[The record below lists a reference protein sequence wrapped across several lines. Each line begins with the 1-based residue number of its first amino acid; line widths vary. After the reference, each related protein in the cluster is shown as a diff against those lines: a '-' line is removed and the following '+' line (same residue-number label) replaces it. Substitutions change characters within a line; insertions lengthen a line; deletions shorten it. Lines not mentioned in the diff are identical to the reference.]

1 MIDDLFGFIP
11 HNIELYKLALI
22 HKSASLVLDD
32 GRSINNERLE
42 FLGDAVIEAVTSDYL
57 YIEFPDRDEG
67 FLTQL
72 RSKIVSRQSLNAL
85 AVELGLDRQVIS
97 SGGVAV
103 VQKHIYGDAFEAM
116 MGAIYLDQGYD
127 FVNRLLI
134 NKIYFRYLNIDT
146 LTEEETDFKSRL
158 IEWCQKHR
166 HKVLFRTGQE
176 RGAASNRPLFYATV
190 LIDDMEVGHGSGESK
205 KEAEQRA
212 ALSVAESLTD
222 ERCATLLDKFDRLEQ
237 GAAGRTARGGSAT
250 GGTATGAVATAEAA
264 TDRAATRGKSR
275 AGSKAGADSQKGV
288 ESGAGSD
295 VKSGT
300 DAVDS
305 GADSRSADAPKAAVQ
320 SEEAPNAGSAPK
332 SRRRRRR
339 GASAGEGAPAAEEGG
354 SVAEAVVPI
363 ASAAVAPDAEDFAVS
378 AEAAEPA
385 EEPATAVAAEVAGAV
400 TSAIE
405 EDTVPAAEAI
415 ETTETIESRPE
426 QTAEPASQIDMQSE
440 EPQSEEPQSEEPQSE
455 EPQPEPAAPRAAEAT
470 ETAEAASEPERTP
483 APECTPAPEPA
494 SSRPAAAGADS
505 HSEKH

>member
-264 TDRAATRGKSR
+264 TDRAAARGKSR
-275 AGSKAGADSQKGV
+275 AGSKAGADSQKGA

-295 VKSGT
+295 AKSGT

-305 GADSRSADAPKAAVQ
+305 EADSRSANAPKAAVQ
-320 SEEAPNAGSAPK
+320 REEAPNAGSAPK

-354 SVAEAVVPI
+354 SVAEAVVPV
-363 ASAAVAPDAEDFAVS
+363 ASAAVAPDAEDIAVS

-440 EPQSEEPQSEEPQSE
+440 EPQSEEPQSEEPQ
-455 EPQPEPAAPRAAEAT
+455 PEPAAPRAAEAT